1 MYIQSFSS
9 HTVITLHSVMLV
21 GIGIATNQPLGTE
34 SSCLKVSNLQSLLE
48 QVTIKVLLAE
58 FGEKPPII
66 ACPLPNVTISCPKSG
81 LGKVGPAKSWI
92 FFFKLVKNNW
102 NSETYR
108 IEKARKHTYHGALI
122 LVLGLTKDY

>member
-34 SSCLKVSNLQSLLE
+34 SSCLRVSNLQSLLE

-81 LGKVGPAKSWI
+81 LGKVGPAKS
-92 FFFKLVKNNW
+92 FFFKLEKDDW
-102 NSETYR
+102 DSETYR
-108 IEKARKHTYHGALI
+108 KSYKIYVYLSRCLDFSFRIDWLI
-122 LVLGLTKDY
+122 S

>member
-9 HTVITLHSVMLV
+9 YTVITLHSVMLV

-34 SSCLKVSNLQSLLE
+34 SSCLRVSNLQSLLE

-58 FGEKPPII
+58 FSEKPPII

-81 LGKVGPAKSWI
+81 LGKVGPAKS
-92 FFFKLVKNNW
+92 FEV
-102 NSETYR
+102 STE
-108 IEKARKHTYHGALI
+108 
-122 LVLGLTKDY
+122 